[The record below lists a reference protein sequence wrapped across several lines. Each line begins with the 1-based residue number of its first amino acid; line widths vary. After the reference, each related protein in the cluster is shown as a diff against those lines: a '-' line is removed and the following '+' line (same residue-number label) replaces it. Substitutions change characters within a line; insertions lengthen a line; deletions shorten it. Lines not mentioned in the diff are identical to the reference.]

1 MALENFQG
9 INRFFSHLRTDEVV
23 GVASPL
29 VFREDLRLEAS
40 PLAVVSGGPRALA
53 PGDLEV
59 PRVRVDIR
67 GVGVWGVSGVTD
79 GDPDRRGLILG
90 HKMSLCGRTTLF
102 QNLPRDDAAFFYLS
116 VCLFP
121 E

>member
-1 MALENFQG
+1 M
-9 INRFFSHLRTDEVV
+9 
-23 GVASPL
+23 
-29 VFREDLRLEAS
+29 EAS
-40 PLAVVSGGPRALA
+40 PLTVVSGGPRALA

-90 HKMSLCGRTTLF
+90 HKTSLFGRTTLF
-102 QNLPRDDAAFFYLS
+102 QKLPRDDAAFFYICLS
-116 VCLFP
+116 AFFQNERQTPLFTD
-121 E
+121 EHVVILEALWNFFVFVRVFLL